1 MTNPEPSHLTT
12 DYLIV
17 GAGAFGLGFLEE
29 LILNS
34 PNLQAVIVDKR
45 DKPGGHW
52 NDAYSF
58 VRLHQP
64 AVTYGVNSRS
74 LGVGGADLASKS
86 QILSHFELALADLL
100 HTGRVTYLSQCEY
113 VGEGRV
119 RSLLDQDLQY
129 EVKYRRK
136 LVNATH
142 CETHVPATSKPNF
155 TVEEGVNF
163 VPVNGESL
171 TLSMDRLVHPLV
183 QA

>member
-1 MTNPEPSHLTT
+1 M
-12 DYLIV
+12 
-17 GAGAFGLGFLEE
+17 GMGFLDE
-29 LILNS
+29 LINNS
-34 PNLQAVIVDKR
+34 SDLQAIIVDKR

-64 AVTYGVNSRS
+64 ALTYGVNSRT
-74 LGVGGADLASKS
+74 LGVGGVDLASKS
-86 QILSHFELALADLL
+86 QILSHFERALADLL
-100 HTGRVTYLSQCEY
+100 DTGRVTFLSQCQY
-113 VGEGRV
+113 VGDGKA
-119 RSLLDQDLQY
+119 RSLLDDDLQY

-136 LVNATH
+136 LVDATH

-171 TLSMDRLVHPLV
+171 TLSMDRLVQPLV

>member
-1 MTNPEPSHLTT
+1 MSKKISLTT
-12 DYLIV
+12 DYLII
-17 GAGAFGLGFLEE
+17 GAGAMGMGFLDE
-29 LILNS
+29 LINNS
-34 PNLQAVIVDKR
+34 SDLKAIIVDKR

-64 AVTYGVNSRS
+64 ALTYGVNSRT
-74 LGVGGADLASKS
+74 LGVGGVDLASKS
-86 QILSHFELALADLL
+86 QILSHFERALADLL
-100 HTGRVTYLSQCEY
+100 DTGRVTFLSQCQY
-113 VGEGRV
+113 VGDGKA
-119 RSLLDQDLQY
+119 RSLLDDDLQY
-129 EVKYRRK
+129 QVKYRRK
-136 LVNATH
+136 LGDATH

-171 TLSMDRLVHPLV
+171 TLSIGRLVHPLV